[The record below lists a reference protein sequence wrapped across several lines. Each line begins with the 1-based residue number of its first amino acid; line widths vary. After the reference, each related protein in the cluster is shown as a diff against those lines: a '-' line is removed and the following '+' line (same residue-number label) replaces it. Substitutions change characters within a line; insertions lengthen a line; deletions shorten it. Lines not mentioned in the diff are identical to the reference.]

1 MVLSEHQIFSWLGQ
15 FLWPFLRI
23 TGLFLTD
30 PLYGSVF
37 ITAQV
42 KAVMAAALAAALA
55 LWLPQ
60 LPPFPGDPAAAF
72 VQGVIQISFGAVLG
86 MAMQVA
92 VLAIACT
99 GEIVGLSMGLSFAE
113 LQFKEATTATPVLY
127 DIMSWA
133 GIMGYIV
140 IGGPFWLFGALAHSF
155 QTGVTLGGLSNWN
168 DLTMVGSSFMTSAVW
183 LAMPV
188 MAVTLSV
195 NIIVGLTSIFTAQLN
210 ILTIGFPLLILAGL
224 WIFIGSIGT
233 MNQDFHAIF
242 MAAIR
247 GAAMMIPH
255 G

>member
-1 MVLSEHQIFSWLGQ
+1 
-15 FLWPFLRI
+15 
-23 TGLFLTD
+23 
-30 PLYGSVF
+30 
-37 ITAQV
+37 
-42 KAVMAAALAAALA
+42 
-55 LWLPQ
+55 
-60 LPPFPGDPAAAF
+60 
-72 VQGVIQISFGAVLG
+72 
-86 MAMQVA
+86 
-92 VLAIACT
+92 
-99 GEIVGLSMGLSFAE
+99 